1 MATACLTK
9 STGAWCLFRSFQQP
23 YAIPL
28 EYVSEVV
35 SVESLVRLPLGP
47 PELLGLCVIR
57 RDVIPVVG
65 LIDGRPAAEA
75 GVNQGASAVLV
86 IRAEH
91 ETWGIGIS
99 REGIIV
105 DDQEPGEDESA
116 LAAGFSPRVLE
127 ESIRRGDTNYAAI
140 EPEALWR
147 SVRGLVERWYG
158 LISSRQPAPSSD
170 AYKSAGFSY

>member
-1 MATACLTK
+1 MASACLPT
-9 STGAWCLFRSFQQP
+9 TEAWCLFRSFQQP

-28 EYVSEVV
+28 ECVSEVV

-47 PELLGLCVIR
+47 PELLGLCTIR

-65 LIDGRPAAEA
+65 LIDGRPAEA
-75 GVNQGASAVLV
+75 GAHQNPSAVLV
-86 IRAEH
+86 IRAER

-105 DDQEPGEDESA
+105 DDQQLGEDESA
-116 LAAGFSPRVLE
+116 MAAGLGPRVQA
-127 ESIRRGDTNYAAI
+127 ESVRRGETSYTVID
-140 EPEALWR
+140 PEALWR

-158 LISSRQPAPSSD
+158 LISSRQTAPSSESL
-170 AYKSAGFSY
+170 KSAPYTH